1 MTATELDRSLA
12 DAVADFYAD
21 PLGIVLF
28 AYPWG
33 EKGPLENEEGPDE
46 NQREFLSSLG
56 KEVRKRKFDGATPV
70 MPIQMCEASGHGTG
84 KSAMGAWITDWI
96 LSTRPDS
103 LGTVTAGTAKQLE
116 TRTWAAIQSWSELCI
131 TAHWFDIRA
140 KGIFS
145 KVQPKTWN
153 VTPQTCKPENAQSFA
168 GQHAKRSTS
177 WYLFDEASA
186 VPDTVWGVALGG
198 LTDGEPMFF
207 AWGQPERNTGQ
218 FYEIT
223 SGRERDRWNHRRVDS
238 RSSRFTNKKLIDE
251 WIRDYGEDSDWCRV
265 RIFGLPPKASEL
277 QFIDRER
284 VEAAQERTG
293 KPLDDDPLIAGV
305 DVSGGGAAW
314 NVIRFRRGI
323 DARSVTAGG
332 TVPAP
337 IRMPGEHGKE
347 REALIAKCAEILNE
361 RSREKRIA
369 AMFIDS
375 AFGAPVYERLK
386 ALGFDQVFEINFG
399 APSPDK
405 HQKNMRAYMWDRMKD
420 WLPTGMI
427 DRNDDRLAI
436 ELCAPGAQMNRS
448 GQLVIEP
455 TEDVQKR
462 IGHSTDDADALAL
475 TFARRVP
482 FVKFKRQPAPEKPLL
497 GDRGWIGD
505 RGWMR

>member
-21 PLGIVLF
+21 PLGFVLF

-116 TRTWAAIQSWSELCI
+116 TRTWAAIQPWSELCI

-238 RSSRFTNKKLIDE
+238 RSSRFTNKSSLRSGSAITA
-251 WIRDYGEDSDWCRV
+251 RT
-265 RIFGLPPKASEL
+265 
-277 QFIDRER
+277 
-284 VEAAQERTG
+284 RTG
-293 KPLDDDPLIAGV
+293 AGCASSACRRKPRSCNSSIGRGSKQRRNGRESRSMTIRSLLASTFRAEAPRGTSS
-305 DVSGGGAAW
+305 VSGA
-314 NVIRFRRGI
+314 
-323 DARSVTAGG
+323 
-332 TVPAP
+332 
-337 IRMPGEHGKE
+337 
-347 REALIAKCAEILNE
+347 
-361 RSREKRIA
+361 
-369 AMFIDS
+369 
-375 AFGAPVYERLK
+375 
-386 ALGFDQVFEINFG
+386 
-399 APSPDK
+399 
-405 HQKNMRAYMWDRMKD
+405 
-420 WLPTGMI
+420 
-427 DRNDDRLAI
+427 
-436 ELCAPGAQMNRS
+436 
-448 GQLVIEP
+448 
-455 TEDVQKR
+455 
-462 IGHSTDDADALAL
+462 AL
-475 TFARRVP
+475 TRA
-482 FVKFKRQPAPEKPLL
+482 A
-497 GDRGWIGD
+497 
-505 RGWMR
+505 